1 MQSAT
6 AAKSVIRLKP
16 VMMHGGDSN
25 KVLDS
30 FFHFLS
36 SQLYA
41 FREELQLLQ
50 ARNTQLINNFFK
62 TSVELGA
69 ASQHQP
75 QAQTAG
81 YFDFVIFL
89 GILFPRFTKKKP
101 ESSNCSEVVTWRI
114 NQITFSDMVK
124 HHYGVQNEPKH

>member
-62 TSVELGA
+62 TLVELGA

-81 YFDFVIFL
+81 YFDIF
-89 GILFPRFTKKKP
+89 IFRYSIPSFYKKKP

-114 NQITFSDMVK
+114 NHMVK